1 MVNNLNDALAWGIFP
16 LLFATHGLS
25 ITTIGALAALY
36 PAVWGLGQPLTGWWS
51 DGSVASP

>member
-25 ITTIGALAALY
+25 IAQIGILAALY
-36 PAVWGLGQPLTGWWS
+36 PVMWGAGQMLTGW
-51 DGSVASP
+51 